1 METYRVLVI
10 DDSDEE
16 AATLAGHLDRYAAGH
31 GVRLQVTHLRRA
43 VEVVAERHDA
53 DLVFMDIDLPGING
67 MEAAEELR
75 TRDAT
80 TPLIFV
86 TNLAQYAVR
95 GYEVQAIDF
104 MVKPVTYGSFRLRM
118 NKAMRYV
125 ARGSQESLAV
135 QVSREETRVISLSSI
150 AAVEVTNHDLT
161 YHLDGGENLAVHGS
175 LSAIA
180 ERLLAAGFVR
190 VSKSCMVSM
199 GHIRAFRGDAV
210 TLRDGSQY
218 PMSRS
223 MKREAVGT
231 ITRYLGGSI

>member
-1 METYRVLVI
+1 MTTP
-10 DDSDEE
+10 
-16 AATLAGHLDRYAAGH
+16 A
-31 GVRLQVTHLRRA
+31 
-43 VEVVAERHDA
+43 
-53 DLVFMDIDLPGING
+53 
-67 MEAAEELR
+67 
-75 TRDAT
+75 AT

-161 YHLDGGENLAVHGS
+161 YHLDGDEDLVVHGS

>member
-1 METYRVLVI
+1 MYKLLMIEDDAVEADVLR
-10 DDSDEE
+10 EH
-16 AATLAGHLDRYAAGH
+16 ARRYAEECGEEFS
-31 GVRLQVTHLRRA
+31 VTWYRSAL
-43 VEVVAERHDA
+43 ELTGGEQPF
-53 DLVFMDIDLPGING
+53 DLIFMDIDMPGING
-67 MEAAEELR
+67 MEAAELLR
-75 TRDAT
+75 TYDT
-80 TPLIFV
+80 ETPLIFV

-161 YHLDGGENLAVHGS
+161 YHLDGVEDLVVHGS

>member
-1 METYRVLVI
+1 MYKLLMIEDDAVEADVLR
-10 DDSDEE
+10 EH
-16 AATLAGHLDRYAAGH
+16 ARRYAEERGEEFS
-31 GVRLQVTHLRRA
+31 VTWYRSAL
-43 VEVVAERHDA
+43 ELTGGEQPF
-53 DLVFMDIDLPGING
+53 DLIFMDIDMPGING
-67 MEAAEELR
+67 MEAAELLR
-75 TRDAT
+75 TYDT
-80 TPLIFV
+80 ETPLIFV

-161 YHLDGGENLAVHGS
+161 YHLDGDEDLVVHGS

-231 ITRYLGGSI
+231 ITRDLGGSI